1 MVRVSWFSVSNS
13 EWDHRQWKEG
23 TVCHP
28 LLPVKGSSGNGISTL
43 NLDCGSCEYHHL
55 SQLWLDQKA
64 PLGKIFRIRWI
75 WLIRF
80 EVTNLSPPYMEW
92 AEILP
97 AFFFFFAAKIPT
109 WDCAITTH
117 QCAGFSLWCFK
128 FLRPTKNKSSQPSGH
143 QKNTTV
149 NKHCLKLTQKN
160 QLWSKR
166 CLAHLDTFKNII
178 RLLKTARPR
187 VHWPWKQFKSS
198 PFTQTTRNDN
208 QKMSTTRKTIGR
220 LFQSELRTLEPL
232 QSPPHQMAP
241 PTPRAGSGPHQPG
254 FCTTLVPWASLPRSP
269 ALFRSTRPRLG

>member
-1 MVRVSWFSVSNS
+1 MWLLLEVMKVCLPIYKLPLSQRWNFSTWLKCSMVRVSWFSVSNS

-97 AFFFFFAAKIPT
+97 AFFFFFCGKDSNLRLCHHYTPMC
-109 WDCAITTH
+109 WV
-117 QCAGFSLWCFK
+117 FSLV
-128 FLRPTKNKSSQPSGH
+128 LQI
-143 QKNTTV
+143 
-149 NKHCLKLTQKN
+149 
-160 QLWSKR
+160 
-166 CLAHLDTFKNII
+166 LATN
-178 RLLKTARPR
+178 
-187 VHWPWKQFKSS
+187 
-198 PFTQTTRNDN
+198 
-208 QKMSTTRKTIGR
+208 
-220 LFQSELRTLEPL
+220 
-232 QSPPHQMAP
+232 
-241 PTPRAGSGPHQPG
+241 
-254 FCTTLVPWASLPRSP
+254 
-269 ALFRSTRPRLG
+269 